1 MNDCWF
7 TSDLHLSH
15 ASILRGFRGSV
26 FSSIEEHNEVIT
38 NNLLAI
44 PRGSRLY
51 LLGDL
56 FWKFNN
62 EQIKEF
68 FDKFQKKKIQIFI
81 ILGNHD
87 KGASTY
93 KHKAVKSISYMKEIS
108 IEKQPI
114 TMCHYPLLIFNRSH
128 YPNSIQLHG
137 HIHKFDHTYEV
148 LQKSNIYEQLGR
160 VLNVNLEFHEF
171 RPWSFQE
178 IKEEMNNK
186 KESFDTIFKKS
197 TN

>member
-1 MNDCWF
+1 MNDIYW

-15 ASILRGFRGSV
+15 ASILKGFRGTIFKSV
-26 FSSIEEHNEVIT
+26 EEHNEIIT
-38 NNLLAI
+38 ENLLAI

-56 FWKFNN
+56 FWKFNS

-93 KHKAVKSISYMKEIS
+93 KHKAVKSISYIKEITV
-108 IEKQPI
+108 EKQPI

-128 YPNSIQLHG
+128 YSSINLYG
-137 HIHKFDHTYEV
+137 HIHKGDHTFEV
-148 LQKSNIYEQLGR
+148 MKTISNIDQILGKS
-160 VLNVNLEFHEF
+160 LNVNLEFHQF
-171 RPWSFQE
+171 RPWSFEE
-178 IKEEMNNK
+178 ILEEMKNK
-186 KESFDTIFKKS
+186 PDNWDLIKK
-197 TN
+197 